1 MKFYIIGDRELVLAF
16 KLTGVEGKVAYTREE
31 VLEAFYR
38 VTGQKTEIST
48 PCEELPRVLISTEAA
63 ASLIEN
69 EEIEWQKT
77 GQYPLIVEIPGLEG
91 RLHNKKTLTES
102 IREAIG
108 VQI

>member
-48 PCEELPRVLISTEAA
+48 PCEELPRVLILTEAA

-77 GQYPLIVEIPGLEG
+77 GKYPLIVEIPGLEG

>member
-48 PCEELPRVLISTEAA
+48 PCEELPRVLILTEAA

-69 EEIEWQKT
+69 EEIEWQTT
-77 GQYPLIVEIPGLEG
+77 GPYPMNVEIPGLEAPP
-91 RLHNKKTLTES
+91 HNKKTLTS
-102 IREAIG
+102 STREANG
-108 VQI
+108 AQI

>member
-48 PCEELPRVLISTEAA
+48 PCEELPRVLILTEAA

-77 GQYPLIVEIPGLEG
+77 GQYPLIVEIPCLNGPVQG
-91 RLHNKKTLTES
+91 KKNLLDA

-108 VQI
+108 VQV

>member
-38 VTGQKTEIST
+38 VTGQKTEITT
-48 PCEELPRVLISTEAA
+48 PCEELLRVLILTEAA

>member
-31 VLEAFYR
+31 VLEAFNR

-48 PCEELPRVLISTEAA
+48 PCEELPRVLILIGVAVSLREREA
-63 ASLIEN
+63 
-69 EEIEWQKT
+69 IEWQKT
-77 GQYPLIVEIPGLEG
+77 GQYRLIDEIPGLEG

>member
-31 VLEAFYR
+31 VLEAFNR

-48 PCEELPRVLISTEAA
+48 PYEELPRVLILTEAA